1 MRYFF
6 SIVIFLHGAIHMLGF
21 VKGFHLAHVENLS
34 SDISRIGGLSWL
46 LAFILFTAA
55 GIGYFL
61 ENNTWPYLALPAV
74 IVSCI
79 LIMGVW
85 ADARWGMVPNV
96 IIAVVALVGFS
107 SCSMNQMIARETALV
122 EDMVIHTDAKIITET
137 DTEHL
142 PSPVRRWLLACGM
155 VGRQE
160 IASVWSKQN
169 ALMKMKPEQKEW
181 YTATAEQLAVM
192 HTPAFI
198 WTVRLTMSP
207 VIKVRG
213 RDKYI
218 DGKGQMLIR
227 VNSLINVVNE
237 KGEKL
242 DQGTLQRF
250 LGELVWYP
258 SFALS
263 PYIEWE
269 AIDEYSAKA
278 TMSYNGVT
286 GSGTFY
292 FNKQGDFTRFVAMRY
307 QGNNADS
314 KLFPWE
320 ITVSDYAVFD
330 GIKVP
335 SKMEAT
341 WHLDQG
347 PWTWLKLQVA
357 ELRYDY

>member
-1 MRYFF
+1 MRFIF
-6 SIVIFLHGAIHMLGF
+6 SIIITMHGAIYLLGF
-21 VKGFHLAHVENLS
+21 VKGFHLAHVESLS
-34 SDISRIGGLSWL
+34 ADISRTAALSWL
-46 LAFILFTAA
+46 LAFILFSAA
-55 GIGYFL
+55 GIGYFI
-61 ENNTWPYLALPAV
+61 ENNFWPYLALSAV
-74 IVSCI
+74 IVSSI

-96 IIAVVALVGFS
+96 LITIVALVGFS
-107 SCSMNQMIARETALV
+107 SCSMNRMIARETSLI
-122 EDMVIHTDAKIITET
+122 EEKVIRSDAKVIKEV

-142 PSPVRRWLLACGM
+142 PAPVKRWLLACGM
-155 VGRQE
+155 VGHKE
-160 IASVWSKQN
+160 ISSVWSKQH

-181 YTATAEQLAVM
+181 YEATAEQLAVM
-192 HTPAFI
+192 HNPSFI
-198 WTVRLTMSP
+198 WTVRLSMSP
-207 VIKVRG
+207 IIKIRG
-213 RDKYI
+213 RDKYV
-218 DGKGQMLIR
+218 DGKGHMLIR

-263 PYIEWE
+263 PFIRWE
-269 AIDEYSAKA
+269 PIDDFSAKA
-278 TMSYNGVT
+278 TMTFHGVT

-292 FNKQGDFTRFVAMRY
+292 FNENGDFTRFVAMRY
-307 QGNNADS
+307 QGNKADA

-341 WHLDQG
+341 WHLEEG

-357 ELRYDY
+357 DLKYNY